1 MNGSPAHFP
10 VRLVVL
16 VALAGLVA
24 ACEPSWNSRVP
35 VTSGPSGAAS
45 SSRPATVTVVAGD
58 TVYSIARRYNLSVR
72 DLIDANRL
80 EPPYQL
86 SPGLVLRLPG
96 GGTDYVVQKGDTL
109 LGLARRFKVDFN
121 SLAATNN
128 KTPPYIVRVGER
140 LTLPGSERSGAPTQ
154 TASQAPTQ
162 TTSAPPSA
170 TATAPATASSPA
182 PGRLVIASP
191 HADGG
196 ATTIAP
202 PPPPPRD
209 TLANIPSQSASG
221 DQANG
226 QIPLQPAAPTP
237 TPAPAQTA
245 AAAPVDA
252 TPPPRT
258 SGAFLWP
265 VKGEVVAEFGPLPG
279 KGQHNDGI
287 NIAVP
292 RGTQVK
298 AAENGVVVYVGNEL
312 KGFGNLL
319 LIKHAD
325 GWMTAYAHTEQMKV
339 RRGDR
344 VRRGQVIAT
353 VGSSGNAAQPQ
364 LHFEIRRGTE
374 AVNPLEHLQDKVSAV
389 VRPGGHS
396 FS

>member
-45 SSRPATVTVVAGD
+45 SSRPAAVTVVAGD

-140 LTLPGSERSGAPTQ
+140 LTLPGSERAGETPPPASATAAAP
-154 TASQAPTQ
+154 ASSQAPT
-162 TTSAPPSA
+162 A
-170 TATAPATASSPA
+170 TPQSPA

-196 ATTIAP
+196 SPTIAP

-209 TLANIPSQSASG
+209 TLANIPSPSAG
-221 DQANG
+221 DPAASSSSAQV
-226 QIPLQPAAPTP
+226 PLQPTLP
-237 TPAPAQTA
+237 TPAPAQNA
-245 AAAPVDA
+245 AAAAVDA
-252 TPPPRT
+252 TPPARS

-292 RGTQVK
+292 RGTLVK

-353 VGSSGNAAQPQ
+353 VGSSGNAALPQ

-374 AVNPLEHLQDKVSAV
+374 AVNPLEHLQDKVSAAA
-389 VRPGGHS
+389 GAGANS

>member
-35 VTSGPSGAAS
+35 VTSGPSGAPS
-45 SSRPATVTVVAGD
+45 SQRPASVTVQAGD

-96 GGTDYVVQKGDTL
+96 GGADYVVQKGDTL

-140 LTLPGSERSGAPTQ
+140 LTLPGSSVGET
-154 TASQAPTQ
+154 
-162 TTSAPPSA
+162 PSA
-170 TATAPATASSPA
+170 APQAQAQAQQAQPQPQGT

-191 HADGG
+191 HVDGG
-196 ATTIAP
+196 TGSAP
-202 PPPPPRD
+202 PPPPPAPRD
-209 TLANIPSQSASG
+209 TLANIPSPAATGGQGSAAGS
-221 DQANG
+221 G
-226 QIPLQPAAPTP
+226 QIPLQPTLAAPNP
-237 TPAPAQTA
+237 PSAPAQQT

-252 TPPPRT
+252 VPPPRT
-258 SGAFLWP
+258 SGMFLWP
-265 VKGEVVAEFGPLPG
+265 VKGDVVAEFGPLPG

-339 RRGDR
+339 QRGDR

-374 AVNPLEHLQDKVSAV
+374 AVNPLEHLQDKVSAL
-389 VRPGGHS
+389 RETWPDS

>member
-1 MNGSPAHFP
+1 MS
-10 VRLVVL
+10 
-16 VALAGLVA
+16 
-24 ACEPSWNSRVP
+24 
-35 VTSGPSGAAS
+35 
-45 SSRPATVTVVAGD
+45 GD

-140 LTLPGSERSGAPTQ
+140 LTLPGSERDGAP
-154 TASQAPTQ
+154 SQ
-162 TTSAPPSA
+162 PSPQ
-170 TATAPATASSPA
+170 TATASTATPAPAPTTAPAAAASSPA
-182 PGRLVIASP
+182 PGRLVISSP
-191 HADGG
+191 HAEGG
-196 ATTIAP
+196 GTTVAP

-209 TLANIPSQSASG
+209 TLANIPSPSASG

-226 QIPLQPAAPTP
+226 QIPLQPSAPG
-237 TPAPAQTA
+237 PASAQPPASPQTA

-252 TPPPRT
+252 TPPARS

-353 VGSSGNAAQPQ
+353 VGSSGNAALPQ

-374 AVNPLEHLQDKVSAV
+374 AVNPLEHLQDKVSAAA
-389 VRPGGHS
+389 GAGANS